1 MPTTPSTWRL
11 DAPTTTLI
19 FDLGRGIAELAYL
32 GPRLPIEQDDGV
44 LCGALQRG
52 AHESEPDER
61 IPPSVLPCSE
71 TGYPG
76 APLVEMAR
84 SGHRVALRTDPLQV
98 EGDDAEVRFR
108 LDDTRLGLSIRSRW
122 CARSSGVIEVD
133 TRVIHEG
140 DHPLQLSSCASLV
153 LPLPTWATHVIQYTG
168 RWAAE
173 MQATRTAISRS
184 SRLHGETRGGR
195 SGFSGG
201 QWLIFESS
209 ETTEHHGLA
218 LAVHLAWSGDHIWAL
233 DVDCDGVAVLSIG
246 GRVRPGEI
254 TVSRDHPFVSP
265 SAVLAVSAAGRA
277 ALRQMLHRHVIDER
291 LPKMFSRASRK
302 VHLNTWEAC
311 GFDLSLPKLKTLAE
325 QAAALGVER
334 FILDDGWFAGRRN
347 DRTSLG
353 DWTVSTEI
361 FPDGLNP
368 LIRHVEALGMD
379 FGLWVEPEMVSPES
393 ELHRLHPEWC
403 LAIEG
408 IPRATQRHQLV
419 LDLTQPAVVDHVYS
433 MIDTLLRRY
442 PIAALKWD
450 HNREL
455 FPMPSGSVRQTQAL
469 YRLLDR
475 LRQAHP
481 AVEIET
487 CASGGGRVDYA
498 VLSRCTRFWASDNND
513 PIERL
518 RINRSW
524 LQFLPLRTLG
534 HHVGP
539 SPNPITG
546 RILPMDFRAKVAMF
560 GHMGV
565 EADPSTMSEADRST
579 LKAHIAH
586 YKAWRE
592 VIHDGALYELNS
604 FEDGIGG
611 WFVVEGD
618 RGLALVTQTLFA
630 RHFETAS
637 IRLHGLQA
645 QRRYRVRLLE
655 PWPELPARYLAD
667 PHLWREGQSITGAA
681 LAFSGISLPLR
692 HPETAW
698 LVAVEAE

>member
-1 MPTTPSTWRL
+1 MPTTPSTRRL

-19 FDLGRGIAELAYL
+19 FDLGRGVAELAYL
-32 GPRLPIEQDDGV
+32 GPRLPIEQDVGV

-61 IPPSVLPCSE
+61 VPPSVLPCSE
-71 TGYPG
+71 TGYAG
-76 APLVEMAR
+76 APLVEIAR
-84 SGHRVALRTDPLQV
+84 AGHRVALRAEPLRV
-98 EGDDAEVRFR
+98 EGDDAETRFR
-108 LDDTRLGLSIRSRW
+108 LDDTTLGLSIRSLWR
-122 CARSSGVIEVD
+122 ARSSGVIEID

-140 DHPLQLSSCASLV
+140 DDPLQVLSCASLV
-153 LPLPTWATHVIQYTG
+153 LPLPRWVTHVTQYTG

-173 MQATRTAISRS
+173 MQATRSAISRS

-201 QWLIFESS
+201 QWLIFEAPD
-209 ETTEHHGLA
+209 TTEHHGSA
-218 LAVHLAWSGDHIWAL
+218 LAVHLAWSGDHTWTL
-233 DVDCDGVAVLSIG
+233 DIDSDGVAVLSIG
-246 GRVRPGEI
+246 ARARPGEI

-277 ALRQMLHRHVIDER
+277 ALRQMLHRHVIDEC
-291 LPKMFSRASRK
+291 LPQIFSRASRK

-353 DWTVSTEI
+353 DWTPSIDI
-361 FPDGLNP
+361 FPDGLDP
-368 LIRHVEALGMD
+368 LIRHVETLGMD
-379 FGLWVEPEMVSPES
+379 FGLWIEPEMVSPES

-408 IPRATQRHQLV
+408 ITRATQRHQLV
-419 LDLTQPAVVDHVYS
+419 LDLTQPAVVDHLYS
-433 MIDTLLRRY
+433 TIDTLLRRY

-455 FPMPSGSVRQTQAL
+455 FPMPSGSIGQTEAL

-475 LRQAHP
+475 LRRSHP

-498 VLSRCTRFWASDNND
+498 MLSRCTRFWASDNND

-546 RILPMDFRAKVAMF
+546 RLLPMDFRAKVAMF

-565 EADPSTMSEADRST
+565 EADPSAMSEADRHT

-592 VIHDGALYELNS
+592 VIHRGALFELNS
-604 FEDGIGG
+604 SEDGIGG
-611 WFVVEGD
+611 WFVIEGD
-618 RGLALVTQTLFA
+618 RGLALVAQTLFA
-630 RHFETAS
+630 RHFETAP

-667 PHLWREGQSITGAA
+667 PDLWREGRSITGAA

-692 HPETAW
+692 HPGTAW
-698 LVAVEAE
+698 LIAVEAE